1 MTEDLRDLLQQYGF
15 LSVTL
20 AQLRR
25 ERPGTPYNSLDE
37 YYESLGGVLPD
48 EPVLMVRISKDGKAH
63 FLEEGEHPFAFEDGT
78 GAKVGAVTVWELPED
93 EFWFFRAFRPAL
105 FDLEKQLPAF
115 AYEMGLIHAYAI
127 FEGYLAEILRA
138 QLRKYPRQLGGQ
150 RKVTYEQVFQA
161 LSRDTLIEE
170 MIDREIRDLMYQSV
184 QVVLDRMRD
193 ELGFRR
199 LTKEYDDRL
208 NYLSLLRNCLLHN
221 RSRVDVKL
229 AGCRPTL
236 REGDRLYL
244 DMSDVDEAVH
254 VLRKFSSQVDQA
266 FEEKR
271 E

>member
-1 MTEDLRDLLQQYGF
+1 
-15 LSVTL
+15 
-20 AQLRR
+20 
-25 ERPGTPYNSLDE
+25 
-37 YYESLGGVLPD
+37 
-48 EPVLMVRISKDGKAH
+48 
-63 FLEEGEHPFAFEDGT
+63 
-78 GAKVGAVTVWELPED
+78 
-93 EFWFFRAFRPAL
+93 
-105 FDLEKQLPAF
+105 
-115 AYEMGLIHAYAI
+115 
-127 FEGYLAEILRA
+127 
-138 QLRKYPRQLGGQ
+138 LGGQ